1 MEQAA
6 YIAFSAFAQLLDGY
20 SESVRLAESMKD
32 EVIIK
37 GIKGRGCFSG
47 KVVSCSRQDNWLKS
61 LLKIHEMTRHRGC
74 KRWGERERE
83 LLQLVRIAAR

>member
-6 YIAFSAFAQLLDGY
+6 YIALSAFAQLLDGY
-20 SESVRLAESMKD
+20 SESVGLAESMKD

-47 KVVSCSRQDNWLKS
+47 KVDCEVVRG
-61 LLKIHEMTRHRGC
+61 KIIG
-74 KRWGERERE
+74 
-83 LLQLVRIAAR
+83 